1 MNFTNKS
8 KLEYSNITI
17 EWKYFILPLPD
28 GRFNSSDLKYILF
41 PLVNFYYF
49 YFLLKLVM
57 KYKAKLEP
65 VHIFELNT
73 MGNLLG
79 NSMTTMI
86 INYDPYFCDNLIYN
100 CEIIHFINYLSYQS
114 LSFDLAIGKNNC
126 K

>member
-17 EWKYFILPLPD
+17 EWKYYILPLPD
-28 GRFNSSDLKYILF
+28 GHYNVSDFKYILF
-41 PLVNFYYF
+41 PLVNFYYL
-49 YFLLKLVM
+49 YFLLKLVIR
-57 KYKAKLEP
+57 YKDKLEP

-79 NSMTTMI
+79 NSITTMI
-86 INYDPYFCDNLIYN
+86 INYDPYLCDNLIYN
-100 CEIIHFINYLSYQS
+100 CKIIHFINYLSYQS
-114 LSFDLAIGKNNC
+114 LSFDLAIGKNNY